1 MNRAK
6 AMADLWEVIK
16 DRIWEI
22 CENLDEELSTTQ
34 FLEQMIESHKNLLIE
49 QIDFHS

>member
-6 AMADLWEVIK
+6 AMADLWEWLKNEV
-16 DRIWEI
+16 WNI
-22 CENLDEELSTTQ
+22 CEGFDEELSTTM
-34 FLEQMIESHKNLLIE
+34 FLQKMLEDHKNLLIE